1 MATIKKSHLKEVFL
15 KYGLSEGIFDIFN
28 KKRKKLDKDLKDV
41 RAKIEDTIN
50 AAPNEREKKRL
61 QDLMD
66 AFRKAH
72 AAGVKVY

>member
-1 MATIKKSHLKEVFL
+1 MKTIKKSHLKEVFL

-28 KKRKKLDKDLKDV
+28 KKRKKLDKDLKDI
-41 RAKIEDTIN
+41 RTDIEDTIK
-50 AAPNEREKKRL
+50 AAPNAREKKRL
-61 QDLMD
+61 QDLSN